1 MYSIAYMFIW
11 GKLSYF
17 ANDFKSWGIF
27 YLITLFILSCWIT
40 GIIFNRS
47 FKFWLNL
54 WMSIFLLVHILMGL
68 EIYYRYIFDDSDDI
82 FYLLTTRRWVKR
94 HVQING
100 FGYRDDHFFQDKD
113 DKELRLA
120 VVGDSFTWGQGV
132 ENYQDRFSNILG
144 QKLAERCG
152 EPNRVKTYNLAQPG
166 ENISNYLDEL
176 KRMNR
181 FKFDGVIVG
190 YYLND
195 IESGDS
201 IRNKQYCYQDLFRY
215 KNNKLA
221 ATVIDNSY
229 SIQYLWT
236 RINSRFIFPKFN
248 NACYK
253 DSIQSKFD
261 DPEIWLKHLISL
273 KELFDYNQKRNIK
286 TVVAIFPF
294 LNQIGPDYP
303 GYEITARITKF
314 LDENQIPY
322 VDLTSAY
329 SEYPA
334 KNLIANPHDLHPS
347 ELAHKVAAEKLFE
360 LLDGMKDFKC
370 KI

>member
-1 MYSIAYMFIW
+1 MFIW

-17 ANDFKSWGIF
+17 VSDFKSWGIF
-27 YLITLFILSCWIT
+27 YLAALAILAVWIFR
-40 GIIFNRS
+40 IIIS
-47 FKFWLNL
+47 GHFKISLNL
-54 WMSIFLLVHILMGL
+54 WMICLLLLHILMGL
-68 EIYYRYIFDDSDDI
+68 EIYYRYVFDLSDDI
-82 FYLLTTRRWVKR
+82 FYLLTTRRWVQR

-113 DKELRLA
+113 KKELRLA
-120 VVGDSFTWGQGV
+120 IVGDSFTWGQGV

-176 KRMNR
+176 IRMNR
-181 FKFDGVIVG
+181 FKFDGAIIG

-195 IESGDS
+195 IESGES

-215 KNNKLA
+215 KNNKLLSA
-221 ATVIDNSY
+221 IFDNSY
-229 SIQYLWT
+229 SLQYLWT
-236 RINSRFIFPKFN
+236 RINSGFIFPKFN

-273 KELFDYNQKRNIK
+273 KEIFDYNQKRNIK
-286 TVVAIFPF
+286 TMVTIFPF

-303 GYEITARITKF
+303 AYEITTKITRF
-314 LDENQIPY
+314 LDDNQIPY

-329 SEYPA
+329 SRYTA
-334 KNLIANPHDLHPS
+334 KDLIANSHDFHPS
-347 ELAHKVAAEKLFE
+347 ELAHKIAAEELFE
-360 LLDGMKDFKC
+360 LLDGMKEFKC

>member
-1 MYSIAYMFIW
+1 MFIW

-17 ANDFKSWGIF
+17 ADDFKSWGIF
-27 YLITLFILSCWIT
+27 YLAALAILAIWILR
-40 GIIFNRS
+40 IIIS
-47 FKFWLNL
+47 GHFKISLNL
-54 WMSIFLLVHILMGL
+54 WMICFLSLHILMGL
-68 EIYYRYIFDDSDDI
+68 EIYYRYVFDISDDI
-82 FYLLTTRRWVKR
+82 FYLLTTRRWVQR

-113 DKELRLA
+113 EKELRIA
-120 VVGDSFTWGQGV
+120 VVGDSFTWGQGI
-132 ENYQDRFSNILG
+132 ENYQDRFSNILE

-152 EPNRVKTYNLAQPG
+152 EPNRVKAYNLAQPG

-176 KRMNR
+176 IRMNR

-195 IESGDS
+195 IESGES
-201 IRNKQYCYQDLFRY
+201 IRNKQYCYQDLFCY
-215 KNNKLA
+215 KNNKLLSE
-221 ATVIDNSY
+221 ILDNSY
-229 SIQYLWT
+229 SLQYLWT
-236 RINSRFIFPKFN
+236 RVNSRFIFPKFN

-253 DSIQSKFD
+253 DSIQSKFE

-273 KELFDYNQKRNIK
+273 KEIIDYNQKRNIK

-303 GYEITARITKF
+303 AYGITSRLTKF
-314 LDENQIPY
+314 LEDNHVPF
-322 VDLTSAY
+322 VDLTLPF

-334 KNLIANPHDLHPS
+334 KDLIANPHDLHPS
-347 ELAHKVAAEKLFE
+347 ELAHRVAAEELFK
-360 LLDGMKDFKC
+360 LLDETKEFKC